1 MQGRPEFFF
10 EPLRAMAKTLLAGQT
25 LAR

>member
-10 EPLRAMAKTLLAGQT
+10 EPLRAIAKTLFAGQT